1 MFVCVLIRLHV
12 YLPCVTCNTQ
22 NAKTNI
28 CFQVTNRNSGLTTG
42 TGIHMVNYDRQSWTY
57 AIMQYSWPKLAP
69 QSSVSYY
76 PSFLVIITH
85 CWSDIVYS
93 PPAHLMILTL
103 ILNTS
108 PPSPPRRHAH
118 YIPLFLQYCSIF
130 PHLKFD
136 VWNIDT

>member
-1 MFVCVLIRLHV
+1 MLH
-12 YLPCVTCNTQ
+12 
-22 NAKTNI
+22 NI
-28 CFQVTNRNSGLTTG
+28 DIL
-42 TGIHMVNYDRQSWTY
+42 
-57 AIMQYSWPKLAP
+57 QYSPLQPVCPMYLYINSDTKWVNEDHGCGGRLVGIN
-69 QSSVSYY
+69 VSYY

-136 VWNIDT
+136 V